1 MIEKE
6 KLNIS
11 YVDINDLKPSEYNP
25 RTWNK
30 SAEIKLTESIKRFG
44 LVNPLIVNAAPNRKN
59 ILIGGHFRLE
69 VAKEL
74 GIKTVPVVYVNIAD
88 IGKEKELNLR
98 LNRNTGDWDWNLL
111 KSFDIEMLLDIG
123 FDDLDLAAIWDESL
137 STEDDEFGT
146 AKELSQIKEIITKP
160 GDTYKLGNHILG
172 CGDAQDINF
181 LDCLIKESQIDMVYM
196 DPPFNISLD
205 YDRGIGGRA
214 KYGAKLTSDN
224 KTDAQYRE
232 FLSKA
237 IENALRK
244 VKKDAHIFT
253 YCDESYIGLL

>member
-25 RTWNK
+25 RTWDK

-137 STEDDEFGT
+137 TTEDDEFDT
-146 AKELSQIKEIITKP
+146 ATRNYP
-160 GDTYKLGNHILG
+160 
-172 CGDAQDINF
+172 
-181 LDCLIKESQIDMVYM
+181 
-196 DPPFNISLD
+196 
-205 YDRGIGGRA
+205 R
-214 KYGAKLTSDN
+214 
-224 KTDAQYRE
+224 
-232 FLSKA
+232 
-237 IENALRK
+237 
-244 VKKDAHIFT
+244 
-253 YCDESYIGLL
+253 